1 MNTFKTFLTLY
12 IILFFFKF
20 LFYDISLISTTT
32 ALFLSILYTPT
43 NLFWFNIIFTILFL
57 LILTLTREKFIIIAV
72 LYYIGVYTLSILL
85 QPLTEILL
93 IFAELGLTAIYIF
106 IAVKKSSGIAK
117 VLWGISSLT
126 FPLTLLSN
134 YFSVLIILSIIGAYL
149 DIKTS

>member
-1 MNTFKTFLTLY
+1 MY

-32 ALFLSILYTPT
+32 ALFIPILYTPT
-43 NLFWFNIIFTILFL
+43 NLFWFNIIFTSLFL
-57 LILTLTREKFIIIAV
+57 LILTLAREKFIIIAV

-93 IFAELGLTAIYIF
+93 FFAELGLTAVYIF
-106 IAVKKSSGIAK
+106 ISVKKSSGIAK

-134 YFSVLIILSIIGAYL
+134 YFSVLIIPSIIGAYL
-149 DIKTS
+149 NIKRRN